1 MRHYLIPVFATVRP
15 VLAAAG
21 LAFAALS
28 ATAQDVDT
36 STITDMARGAEDAPV
51 TVIEYASFTCPHCAT
66 FHSDVFPELKSEYV
80 DTGKVRFIHR
90 EVYFDRYG
98 LWAGIVARCGGE
110 TRYFGMAEQIYA
122 RQSEWTKGGDPATV
136 AENLRRI
143 GRSAGL
149 TDDQLEAC
157 LTDGEKAQTLVAWYQ
172 ENAERDGIEGTPSFL
187 IDGEMYSNMSYADF
201 AEILDEKL
209 GE

>member
-1 MRHYLIPVFATVRP
+1 MRHYLTPVFATVRP

>member
-36 STITDMARGAEDAPV
+36 STITDTARGAEDAPV